1 MFNVTSTN
9 FNVFRFNPCLAFH
22 ITSSEFCHIP
32 ISLLISG
39 LSFVSWHEAQSS
51 FWVIIWAQRSRW
63 EFYMR
68 GWSRQW
74 NKEAY
79 RRKIKIIVKLGL
91 DYVIIKGTASKAVA
105 RFKAVNKRMTDR
117 NRIWQDP
124 QQRKV
129 KYMNL
134 VITRI
139 KA

>member
-1 MFNVTSTN
+1 
-9 FNVFRFNPCLAFH
+9 
-22 ITSSEFCHIP
+22 
-32 ISLLISG
+32 
-39 LSFVSWHEAQSS
+39 
-51 FWVIIWAQRSRW
+51 
-63 EFYMR
+63 MR